1 MKIEELKD
9 SNIIHRLFLEDDI
22 FYDIDVHL
30 YILNILMDKKNLLF
44 ILVKVDIITEISNTA
59 SPQKVKLP
67 T

>member
-30 YILNILMDKKNLLF
+30 YILNILMDKNK
-44 ILVKVDIITEISNTA
+44 LVIYFGKG
-59 SPQKVKLP
+59 
-67 T
+67 

>member
-30 YILNILMDKKNLLF
+30 YILNILMDKDK
-44 ILVKVDIITEISNTA
+44 LVIYFSKG
-59 SPQKVKLP
+59 
-67 T
+67 

>member
-30 YILNILMDKKNLLF
+30 YILNILMDKNK
-44 ILVKVDIITEISNTA
+44 LVIYFGKGWHHYWNK
-59 SPQKVKLP
+59 QYGFP
-67 T
+67 TKS